1 MKVRHLAL
9 ALATVTATA
18 VAVAACSDTRSPM
31 ADDTTATDPTAAHAG
46 HSDLDGAV
54 ALTTLPP
61 AGAAA
66 PARHLGPQG
75 RVGQFVVECGFSHRA
90 PDDPIVFPG
99 QPGMSHM
106 HDFFGN
112 ESTDADSTLESLLDE
127 ATTCQNQLDTASYW
141 APTLLDDGEPVEP
154 TLGTAYYRAAP
165 GVEPTEVVAFPP
177 GFKVIAGDMTATAE
191 DPRPLD
197 IAGWTCGVTTRL
209 SPEPQNCPISAPL
222 RGVITFPDCW
232 DGERVDSADHRSHAA
247 NSADGVCPDTH
258 PVHIPQLTFAI
269 TYPISGE
276 DHDLTLASGSV
287 YGLHSDFFNA
297 WDQEEL
303 EDKVQLCLH
312 RDAVCG
318 LSSNRGEDPLFS
330 G

>member
-1 MKVRHLAL
+1 MKVRHLVVV
-9 ALATVTATA
+9 LATVTATA
-18 VAVAACSDTRSPM
+18 VTVAACTDTPSPM
-31 ADDTTATDPTAAHAG
+31 ADGNAATGSGAHAEHG
-46 HSDLDGAV
+46 DHMV

-99 QPGMSHM
+99 QPGMSHL

-127 ATTCQNQLDTASYW
+127 PTTCQNQLDTASYW

-165 GVEPTEVVAFPP
+165 GVDPTEVVAFPP
-177 GFKVIAGDMTATAE
+177 GFKVIAGDMTATAQ

-232 DGERVDSADHRSHAA
+232 DGERVDSVDHRSHTA
-247 NSADGVCPDTH
+247 NSADGVCPDSH

-269 TYPISGE
+269 TYPISGG

-297 WDQEEL
+297 WDQDEL
-303 EDKVQLCLH
+303 EDKVRLCLH

-318 LSSNRGEDPLFS
+318 LSSNRSEDPLFS